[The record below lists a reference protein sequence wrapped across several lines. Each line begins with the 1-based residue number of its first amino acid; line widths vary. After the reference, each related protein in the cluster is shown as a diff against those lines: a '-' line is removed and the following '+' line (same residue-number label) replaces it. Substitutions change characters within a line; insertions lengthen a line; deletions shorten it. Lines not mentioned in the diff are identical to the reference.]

1 MIDPRA
7 SAVSVVPEGRIAQ
20 DFVTSPE
27 ESSRSR
33 LALVARE
40 LELYFKSGESVQSF
54 RVSWV
59 AAPDTSFSRIDTR
72 VGEYFL
78 SIASPRAPCKQGQVS
93 APKSCRSVCSAWWAT
108 APKAPEWLKAARITR
123 QQLSSSSH

>member
-20 DFVTSPE
+20 DFVKSPE

-40 LELYFKSGESVQSF
+40 LSISRVVRVF
-54 RVSWV
+54 RVSEF
-59 AAPDTSFSRIDTR
+59 PGSPLQIRRSR
-72 VGEYFL
+72 G
-78 SIASPRAPCKQGQVS
+78 
-93 APKSCRSVCSAWWAT
+93 
-108 APKAPEWLKAARITR
+108 
-123 QQLSSSSH
+123 